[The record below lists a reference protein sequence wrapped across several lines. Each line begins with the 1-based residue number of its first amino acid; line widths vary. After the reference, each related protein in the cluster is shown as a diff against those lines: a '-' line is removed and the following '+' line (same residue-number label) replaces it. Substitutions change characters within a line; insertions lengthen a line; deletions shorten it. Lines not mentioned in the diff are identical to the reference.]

1 MGGCKAKYQLVSVN
15 GSVDGD
21 EVVKA
26 LVVSVLWFFRE
37 YSTSATLRSDAVEE
51 LQTGSE

>member
-26 LVVSVLWFFRE
+26 LVVNDLWFF
-37 YSTSATLRSDAVEE
+37 
-51 LQTGSE
+51 